1 MTNAKNIKA
10 VLKGVAFGLFVTGIA
25 FYATS
30 ASAEEMGSIAAVK
43 AKTLVTLIST
53 GAVSP
58 SRIGIDEKKYT
69 LSPEFSSTK
78 PGPRA
83 FAFSPE
89 GEKVP
94 VFMLKPMFITKKGQ
108 ATNNITFT
116 SVDQFIV
123 SLTEQDRANSSKTFE
138 INPAFQN
145 TQQGAL
151 PTTSRSN
158 LLNSRFANLLAKKLT
173 GAK

>member
-1 MTNAKNIKA
+1 MTHAKNIKA

-30 ASAEEMGSIAAVK
+30 ASAEDKGGIAAPK
-43 AKTLVTLIST
+43 IEALVTLIST
-53 GAVSP
+53 GAISP

-69 LSPEFSSTK
+69 LSSEFLSTK
-78 PGPRA
+78 PSPRA

-89 GEKVP
+89 SGKAP
-94 VFMLKPMFITKKGQ
+94 VFMLKPMFITKQGQ
-108 ATNNITFT
+108 ATNNITFN

-123 SLTEQDRANSSKTFE
+123 SLTEQDRANSSQTFAN
-138 INPAFQN
+138 NPAFLN

-173 GAK
+173 GSK